1 MAEKGKNN
9 VTIRNRKARF
19 EYHIDK
25 VYEAGLV
32 LTGTEVKSLRAGKAS
47 IQEAYC
53 FIEKDEIF
61 VKGMTINTYKQGTYN
76 NHEPDR
82 IRKLLLKK
90 GEIKKLRK
98 ALEVKGFTIVPM
110 KVYFND
116 RNYAKLNIGLG
127 KGKQLHDKRQDTKA
141 RDTKRE
147 VDREMRHAGR

>member
-1 MAEKGKNN
+1 MAEKGKNS
-9 VTIRNRKARF
+9 VVIRNRKARF

-25 VYEAGLV
+25 VFEAGLV
-32 LTGTEVKSLRAGKAS
+32 LTGTEVKSLRAGRAS

-53 FIEKDEIF
+53 FVEKDEIF
-61 VKGMTINTYKQGTYN
+61 IKGMTINTYEQGTYN

-90 GEIKKLRK
+90 IEIKKLRK

-116 RNYAKLNIGLG
+116 RNYAKINIGLG

-147 VDREMRHAGR
+147 IDREMRHADR